1 MSLYWL
7 GVDEGVAFPPIQQAL
22 RDPNGLLAAGG
33 DLSPAR
39 LLAAYRIG
47 VFPWFS
53 EGQPI
58 LWWCPD
64 PRTVLPPERFHLS
77 RSLRRSIRRNAWTVT
92 MNRAFD
98 DVVRGCAEPR
108 QSESETWI
116 TDDMRHAYQRLHDLG
131 WAHSLEVWLDEELVG
146 GIYGVAI
153 DRLFC
158 GESMFMRV
166 TDASKIALFS
176 LCRLIHADSFAL
188 VDCQMHTPHLASLGA
203 IEISRNA
210 YTTRLAEI
218 VQDLKPWHPDP
229 IHCSVAALL

>member
-1 MSLYWL
+1 MTLFWL
-7 GVDEGVAFPPIQQAL
+7 GIDEGNSFPPIQQAL
-22 RDPNGLLAAGG
+22 SDPNGLLAAGG

-64 PRTVLPPERFHLS
+64 PRTVLRPEGFHLS
-77 RSLRRSIRRNAWTVT
+77 RSLRRSIRRHEWHITINQ
-92 MNRAFD
+92 AFD
-98 DVVRGCAEPR
+98 AVVRGCAEPR

-116 TDDMRHAYQRLHDLG
+116 TREMQVAYSRMHELG
-131 WAHSLEVWLDEELVG
+131 WAHSLEVWRDDLLVG

-166 TDASKIALFS
+166 TDASKVALFS
-176 LCRLIHADSFAL
+176 LCRILRSADFRL
-188 VDCQMHTPHLASLGA
+188 LDCQMHTPHLASLGA
-203 IEISRNA
+203 VEISRSDYAKSLLDNV
-210 YTTRLAEI
+210 R
-218 VQDLKPWHPDP
+218 DLKPWNPAPIPDT
-229 IHCSVAALL
+229 AERLL